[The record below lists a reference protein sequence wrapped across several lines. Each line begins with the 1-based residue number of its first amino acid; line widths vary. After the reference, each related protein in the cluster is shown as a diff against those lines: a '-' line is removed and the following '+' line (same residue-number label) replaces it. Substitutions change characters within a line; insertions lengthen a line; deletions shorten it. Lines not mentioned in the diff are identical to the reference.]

1 MPPRRWPILL
11 IIKPKMP
18 KGPYVPTPEQIA
30 LAERRRAERA
40 AKKAAAAAGK
50 VEPTEEEKLVMEK
63 CTFLKREW
71 IDVPGK
77 GQEDKGGMQ
86 WKKAKIITW
95 NVSVAR
101 SVELICD
108 KLMLVVIIVACSNS
122 CPRVPPGSRLT
133 FSKLIDS

>member
-11 IIKPKMP
+11 INKPKMP
-18 KGPYVPTPEQIA
+18 KEPYVPTPEQIA

-50 VEPTEEEKLVMEK
+50 VEPAEEEKLVMEK
-63 CTFLKREW
+63 CKFLKREW

-86 WKKAKIITW
+86 GKKAKIITW
-95 NVSVAR
+95 NVSVVR
-101 SVELICD
+101 SVELIRD
-108 KLMLVVIIVACSNS
+108 KLMLVVIAVACSNS
-122 CPRVPPGSRLT
+122 CPRVPSGSRFT
-133 FSKLIDS
+133 FNKLIDS